1 MKDQISK
8 KDETIKSLNKEI
20 QILQEGMS
28 GMKEMFD
35 DWVEDK
41 QASFYVGG
49 LMSRAMDLEEIDHMR
64 E

>member
-1 MKDQISK
+1 
-8 KDETIKSLNKEI
+8 
-20 QILQEGMS
+20 
-28 GMKEMFD
+28 MKEMFD

-64 E
+64 QQFTDKKSNSGNQIVLEL